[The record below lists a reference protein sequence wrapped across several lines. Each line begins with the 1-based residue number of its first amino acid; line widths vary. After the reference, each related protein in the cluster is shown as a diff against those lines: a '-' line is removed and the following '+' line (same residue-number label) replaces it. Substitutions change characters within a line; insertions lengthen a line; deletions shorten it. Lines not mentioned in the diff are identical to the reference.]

1 MCVSVVRCWG
11 LHVEMF
17 CVLLMGWTVCAVRSS
32 DCVWVMI
39 AFFCCF
45 FFSQKWVSVSLPFSP
60 QPYLLYLECIVLLLF
75 LCVDLLLLIHCNSF
89 LFLWYNILWSDFGG
103 FHTLTVYFNVIGIN
117 KKSFCMAFMPR
128 SSLVQQTCVP

>member
-1 MCVSVVRCWG
+1 MYYCAACADLGITWGVVVLFLLSVCVCVSVVRCWG

-45 FFSQKWVSVSLPFSP
+45 FFSQKWVSVILHFSP

-89 LFLWYNILWSDFGG
+89 FIFVIQHFMVRLWRLSYTHGLF
-103 FHTLTVYFNVIGIN
+103 
-117 KKSFCMAFMPR
+117 
-128 SSLVQQTCVP
+128 